1 MLYVGVFYFLLSV
14 NEYRSLIKNVYFNL
28 IKICDCFRVEMDVR
42 DFLWGFFFIFIRSD
56 MCV

>member
-42 DFLWGFFFIFIRSD
+42 DFLWVFFFVFIRSD